1 MPTITVHQYFSDDH
15 RRLDGLMQ
23 SFQSEKRRYFAKA
36 KEAFREFF
44 RGLRRHIV
52 WEEELLFPLF
62 EKLSGVGSG
71 GPTEVMRAEH
81 RGISDALDELHE
93 KVRRA
98 DAECD
103 GEVERLRELL
113 SAHNRK
119 EEDVLYPMF
128 DDAVGEEERTRM
140 FERMREIPPQRYARC
155 CA

>member
-1 MPTITVHQYFSDDH
+1 MSTITVHQYFSDDH

-23 SFQSEKRRYFAKA
+23 SFQSEKRRDFAKA
-36 KEAFREFF
+36 KEALREFLL
-44 RGLRRHIV
+44 GLRRHIV

-62 EKLSGVGSG
+62 EKHSGFGSG

-81 RGISDALDELHE
+81 RRISDALDDLHE

-103 GEVERLRELL
+103 GEVETLMELL

-128 DDAVGEEERTRM
+128 DDAVGEEERARM
-140 FERMREIPPQRYARC
+140 FERMEGIPPERYAR
-155 CA
+155 